1 MRFLWHV
8 KCCVRAMGHSRSAHG
23 HHLISGL
30 TQGLCVCLY
39 LNESHI
45 FPDFPHWRSIFNT
58 CNFLWS
64 CNYTITYKII
74 SVTHRCTGFFI
85 INISH
90 ITLAHFFLFLDLV
103 RIWDDKNTY
112 VLAASTAFALL
123 PALSLPL
130 TLSYSP
136 FSSSLWFS
144 ACSPLMSLM
153 TPPPFV
159 SHLFPSQ
166 SFLLY
171 SFIFPLALHLSLLPS
186 LLSFLLCSSSLLA
199 IAVGVLSRD

>member
-1 MRFLWHV
+1 MKVTFSQIFFTDVPFLIHV
-8 KCCVRAMGHSRSAHG
+8 ISFEVVITPLLTRLFLSHTDAQASSL
-23 HHLISGL
+23 LIFHTS
-30 TQGLCVCLY
+30 
-39 LNESHI
+39 
-45 FPDFPHWRSIFNT
+45 
-58 CNFLWS
+58 LWL
-64 CNYTITYKII
+64 
-74 SVTHRCTGFFI
+74 VFF
-85 INISH
+85 
-90 ITLAHFFLFLDLV
+90 FFLDLV
-103 RIWDDKNTY
+103 RIWDDKNTC
-112 VLAASTAFALL
+112 VLAAAIAFSLF
-123 PALSLPL
+123 PALSSSL

>member
-8 KCCVRAMGHSRSAHG
+8 KCCVRAMGHSKSTHG

-45 FPDFPHWRSIFNT
+45 FPDFLHWRSIFNT

-64 CNYTITYKII
+64 CNSTITYEII

-90 ITLAHFFLFLDLV
+90 ITLARFFFFFLDLV

-112 VLAASTAFALL
+112 VLAAATAFSLL

-130 TLSYSP
+130 SHSVTLP
-136 FSSSLWFS
+136 FLLPCDSQLAHLWWVWWPT
-144 ACSPLMSLM
+144 PL
-153 TPPPFV
+153 
-159 SHLFPSQ
+159 SHI
-166 SFLLY
+166 SFLCNLF
-171 SFIFPLALHLSLLPS
+171 SFT
-186 LLSFLLCSSSLLA
+186 LLSFLLRSIFLFYPPSYHFYCALLLSLP
-199 IAVGVLSRD
+199 